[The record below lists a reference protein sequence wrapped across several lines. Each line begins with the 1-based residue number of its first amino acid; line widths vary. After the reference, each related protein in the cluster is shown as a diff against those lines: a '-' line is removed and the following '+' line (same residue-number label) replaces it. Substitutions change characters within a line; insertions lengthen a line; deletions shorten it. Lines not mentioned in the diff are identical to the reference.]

1 MKGFAITT
9 LAALGILVGTVPVAR
24 AGDTLTPG
32 SFHFSYFSVPGSNT
46 LAVEDIN
53 DLGSIVGYYT
63 IPAGATKGYVRSAK
77 GQLTTIVDPQDLGGQ
92 TKGFTEALGI
102 NAEGTVVGFFFNTA
116 TSSYDGFFYHN
127 GMFTNY
133 NVPSTTNT
141 VIYDINDLGDFCG
154 YYQNAPLFVS
164 TGFLSDD
171 GKITSFSIPGSTSLY
186 PISINDFDFVAGEYQ
201 DFAGVFHGFV
211 RDPKGNISTV
221 DVPGASTATGFGTN
235 LLGINNFGWV
245 SGHFT
250 DVSGGEHGFIGVP
263 NGHSWKFFQIDVP
276 GATATSG
283 GGLNDFG
290 TVVGHYVKGGQQLG
304 YIASP
309 SEGEGD

>member
-24 AGDTLTPG
+24 AGDTITPG
-32 SFHFSYFSVPGSNT
+32 EFHFSTFSVTGSNT

-77 GQLTTIVDPQDLGGQ
+77 GQLTTIVDPQDQSGQ
-92 TKGFTEALGI
+92 TYAEGT
-102 NAEGTVVGFFFNTA
+102 NADGTVVGFFLNTA
-116 TSSYDGFFYHN
+116 ANAYQGFFYHN

-133 NVPSTTNT
+133 VLPSKPTNT
-141 VIYDINDLGDFCG
+141 VIYGINDLGDICG
-154 YYQNAPLFVS
+154 YYQNAPSFVS

-186 PISINDFDFVAGEYQ
+186 PSSINDFDFVAGEYQ
-201 DFAGVFHGFV
+201 DPAGAFHGFV

-221 DVPGASTATGFGTN
+221 DVPGASTAANFGTN

-263 NGHSWKFFQIDVP
+263 KGHSWQFFQIDVP

-290 TVVGHYVKGGQQLG
+290 TVAGHYVTSGGQQMG

-309 SEGEGD
+309 